1 MKKSTVLCV
10 YLAVIFISC
19 KNKSTAPDVSGIKL
33 SLFVERFDKDF
44 FSTDSNAMIS
54 ALPALQSKY
63 PTFVPIFVN
72 YILGLGPIRPDN
84 PAAFEGSK
92 HFLHLTTILKTHFVL

>member
-1 MKKSTVLCV
+1 
-10 YLAVIFISC
+10 
-19 KNKSTAPDVSGIKL
+19 
-33 SLFVERFDKDF
+33 
-44 FSTDSNAMIS
+44 MIS

-92 HFLHLTTILKTHFVL
+92 HFLHLTKSLYDSTQKVFSNTDDMKNDFENAFRFVKHYFFDYKNQDKIIIFVGPIDGMVTM